1 MNISYLYSL
10 IAVIVLA
17 LFAYV
22 GSMIVGGKALFGL
35 IFPLLAGLTFTAGF
49 IYRIVDWARSPVPF
63 RIPTTCGQ
71 QKSLPWI
78 ESARIEN
85 PTTTAG
91 VVVRMI
97 LEVVLFR
104 SLFRNTTCEI
114 REGDKL
120 AYRWEIWLW
129 AGSLA
134 FHWAFFTVVV
144 RHLRF
149 FMEPVPVWLRVLEKL
164 DGFLQIGLP
173 GLLLSGVV
181 LLAAGC
187 GNPKG
192 YRRTRPVYDAIDKAC
207 NESDTGQKRNDKPE
221 KSLTPSEL
229 RAHVGKQS
237 KYDNRYE
244 GIQVTDI
251 HSTITS
257 L

>member
-22 GSMIVGGKALFGL
+22 GSMFGGGEALFGL
-35 IFPLLAGLTFTAGF
+35 IIPSLAGLTFVAGF
-49 IYRIVDWARSPVPF
+49 TYRIVDWARSPVPF

-78 ESARIEN
+78 ESAKIEN

-91 VVVRMI
+91 GGGV
-97 LEVVLFR
+97 F
-104 SLFRNTTCEI
+104 N
-114 REGDKL
+114 
-120 AYRWEIWLW
+120 
-129 AGSLA
+129 AG
-134 FHWAFFTVVV
+134 
-144 RHLRF
+144 R
-149 FMEPVPVWLRVLEKL
+149 L
-164 DGFLQIGLP
+164 DPGKGF
-173 GLLLSGVV
+173 

-187 GNPKG
+187 GNSKG
-192 YRRTRPVYDAIDKAC
+192 YRRTRPVHDTVDKPHGKS
-207 NESDTGQKRNDKPE
+207 ETGQKREDNTK
-221 KSLTPSEL
+221 KSFTSSEY

-237 KYDNRYE
+237 KYNNRYE

-257 L
+257 LLGPHGNIFKSAQNLFLQPEYAAEFAQI